1 MSTDV
6 SQTGHHEMRAHG
18 RGGRS
23 IDPLAN
29 GTDPSDLQA
38 HAQGPWRGGGRT
50 GRSVALALAPV
61 AGVVGFLLLWQ
72 ALVRGMDI
80 PRYELPA
87 PWDIL
92 RHLASDPGYYWTNG
106 RRTAWEAFLGFL
118 LAFGVGVGGGAL
130 MAQSRFVDR
139 AMQPLA
145 VLVQVTPII
154 AYAPAIVIWLGFGLK
169 PVLFLAS
176 LVCVVPFLLNAVTG
190 LRAVD
195 PSVLELARSVD
206 ASRSE
211 VFWRLRVPSA
221 LPYLFTAA
229 RISVGLALIGA
240 VLGEFFAG
248 VTKGLGF
255 SVKLA
260 QSRNLPL
267 QLWGSV
273 FVLALVG
280 SLATVAIGVLER
292 VLLRWHASQHH

>member
-1 MSTDV
+1 M
-6 SQTGHHEMRAHG
+6 
-18 RGGRS
+18 
-23 IDPLAN
+23 
-29 GTDPSDLQA
+29 
-38 HAQGPWRGGGRT
+38 
-50 GRSVALALAPV
+50 
-61 AGVVGFLLLWQ
+61 LWQ
-72 ALVRGMDI
+72 TTVRLLHI

-106 RRTAWEAFLGFL
+106 RRTAWEATLGFL
-118 LAFGVGVGGGAL
+118 LALVAGVGGGSV
-130 MAQSRFVDR
+130 MAHSRFVDR

-154 AYAPAIVIWLGFGLK
+154 AYAPAIVIWLGFGLE
-169 PVLFLAS
+169 PILFLTS

-195 PSVLELARSVD
+195 ANVLELARSVD
-206 ASRSE
+206 ASRRE
-211 VFWRLRVPSA
+211 IFWRLRVPSA

-240 VLGEFFAG
+240 VLGEFFGG
-248 VTKGLGF
+248 VTKGLGY

-280 SLATVAIGVLER
+280 SLATVAIGALER
-292 VLLRWHASQHH
+292 VLLRWHASQRG

>member
-1 MSTDV
+1 MTMITPNVETSPD
-6 SQTGHHEMRAHG
+6 
-18 RGGRS
+18 
-23 IDPLAN
+23 LA
-29 GTDPSDLQA
+29 GLAMPSDAL
-38 HAQGPWRGGGRT
+38 PPE
-50 GRSVALALAPV
+50 RSLLRAVLMTLAP
-61 AGVVGFLLLWQ
+61 AIGVVGFLVLWQ
-72 ALVRGMDI
+72 TTVRLLHI
-80 PRYELPA
+80 PHYELPA

-106 RRTAWEAFLGFL
+106 RRTAWEATLGFL
-118 LAFGVGVGGGAL
+118 LALVAGVGGGSL
-130 MAQSRFVDR
+130 MAHSRFVDR

-154 AYAPAIVIWLGFGLK
+154 AYAPAIVIWLGFGLE
-169 PVLFLAS
+169 PILFLTS

-195 PSVLELARSVD
+195 ANVLELARSVD
-206 ASRSE
+206 ASRRE
-211 VFWRLRVPSA
+211 IFWRLRIPSA

-240 VLGEFFAG
+240 VLGEFFGG
-248 VTKGLGF
+248 VTKGLGY

-280 SLATVAIGVLER
+280 SLATVAIGALER
-292 VLLRWHASQHH
+292 VLLRWHASQRG

>member
-1 MSTDV
+1 MTMTTPTIENAPDL
-6 SQTGHHEMRAHG
+6 TGTAMASDARSAERSAFRAV
-18 RGGRS
+18 
-23 IDPLAN
+23 LM
-29 GTDPSDLQA
+29 T
-38 HAQGPWRGGGRT
+38 
-50 GRSVALALAPV
+50 LAP
-61 AGVVGFLLLWQ
+61 AIGVVGFLVLWQ
-72 ALVRGMDI
+72 TTVRLLHI

-106 RRTAWEAFLGFL
+106 RRTAWEATLGFL
-118 LAFGVGVGGGAL
+118 LALVAGVGGGSV
-130 MAQSRFVDR
+130 MAHSRFVDR

-154 AYAPAIVIWLGFGLK
+154 AYAPAIVIWLGFGLE
-169 PVLFLAS
+169 PILFLTS

-195 PSVLELARSVD
+195 ANVLELARSVD
-206 ASRSE
+206 ASRRE
-211 VFWRLRVPSA
+211 IFWRLRVPSA

-240 VLGEFFAG
+240 VLGEFFGG
-248 VTKGLGF
+248 VTKGLGY
-255 SVKLA
+255 SVKFA

-280 SLATVAIGVLER
+280 SLATVAIGALER
-292 VLLRWHASQHH
+292 VLLRWHASQRG

>member
-1 MSTDV
+1 MTMTTPNVETSPD
-6 SQTGHHEMRAHG
+6 
-18 RGGRS
+18 
-23 IDPLAN
+23 LA
-29 GTDPSDLQA
+29 GLAMPSDAL
-38 HAQGPWRGGGRT
+38 PPE
-50 GRSVALALAPV
+50 RSLLRALLMTLAP
-61 AGVVGFLLLWQ
+61 AIGVVGFLVLWQ
-72 ALVRGMDI
+72 TTVRLLHI

-106 RRTAWEAFLGFL
+106 RRTAWEASLGFL
-118 LAFGVGVGGGAL
+118 LALVAGLGGGSV
-130 MAQSRFVDR
+130 MAHSRFVDR

-154 AYAPAIVIWLGFGLK
+154 AYAPAIVIWLGFGLE
-169 PVLFLAS
+169 PILFLTS

-195 PSVLELARSVD
+195 ANVLELARSVD
-206 ASRSE
+206 ASRRE
-211 VFWRLRVPSA
+211 IFWRLRVPSA

-240 VLGEFFAG
+240 VLGEFFGG
-248 VTKGLGF
+248 VTKGLGY

-280 SLATVAIGVLER
+280 SLATVAIGALER
-292 VLLRWHASQHH
+292 VLLRWHASQRG

>member
-1 MSTDV
+1 MTMTTPTIENAPDL
-6 SQTGHHEMRAHG
+6 TGTAMASDARSAERSAFRAV
-18 RGGRS
+18 
-23 IDPLAN
+23 LM
-29 GTDPSDLQA
+29 T
-38 HAQGPWRGGGRT
+38 
-50 GRSVALALAPV
+50 LAPV
-61 AGVVGFLLLWQ
+61 IGVVGFLVLWQ
-72 ALVRGMDI
+72 TTVRLLHI

-106 RRTAWEAFLGFL
+106 RRTAWEATLGFL
-118 LAFGVGVGGGAL
+118 LALVAGVGGGSV
-130 MAQSRFVDR
+130 MAHSRFVDR

-154 AYAPAIVIWLGFGLK
+154 AYAPAIVIWLGFGLE
-169 PVLFLAS
+169 PILFLTS

-195 PSVLELARSVD
+195 ANVLELARSVD
-206 ASRSE
+206 ASRRE
-211 VFWRLRVPSA
+211 IFWRLRVPSA

-240 VLGEFFAG
+240 VLGEFFGG
-248 VTKGLGF
+248 VTKGLGY

-280 SLATVAIGVLER
+280 SLATVAIGALER
-292 VLLRWHASQHH
+292 VLLRWHASQRG

>member
-1 MSTDV
+1 MTMTTPDIE
-6 SQTGHHEMRAHG
+6 TPP
-18 RGGRS
+18 
-23 IDPLAN
+23 PLA
-29 GTDPSDLQA
+29 G
-38 HAQGPWRGGGRT
+38 
-50 GRSVALALAPV
+50 LALASDAAPPERS
-61 AGVVGFLLLWQ
+61 ALRALLMTLAPAIGVVGFLVLWQ
-72 ALVRGMDI
+72 TTVRVLHI

-106 RRTAWEAFLGFL
+106 RRTAWEATLGFL
-118 LAFGVGVGGGAL
+118 LALVAGLGGGSV
-130 MAQSRFVDR
+130 MAHSRFVDR

-154 AYAPAIVIWLGFGLK
+154 AYAPAIVIWLGFGLE
-169 PVLFLAS
+169 PILFLTS

-195 PSVLELARSVD
+195 ANVLELARSVD
-206 ASRSE
+206 ASRRE
-211 VFWRLRVPSA
+211 IFWRLRVPSA

-240 VLGEFFAG
+240 VLGEFFGG
-248 VTKGLGF
+248 VTKGLGY

-280 SLATVAIGVLER
+280 SLATVAIGALER
-292 VLLRWHASQHH
+292 VLLRWHASQRG

>member
-1 MSTDV
+1 MTMTTPNVETSPD
-6 SQTGHHEMRAHG
+6 
-18 RGGRS
+18 
-23 IDPLAN
+23 LA
-29 GTDPSDLQA
+29 GLAMPSDA
-38 HAQGPWRGGGRT
+38 PPPE
-50 GRSVALALAPV
+50 RSLLRAVLMTLAP
-61 AGVVGFLLLWQ
+61 AIGVVGFLVLWQ
-72 ALVRGMDI
+72 TTVRLLHI

-106 RRTAWEAFLGFL
+106 RRTAWEATLGFL
-118 LAFGVGVGGGAL
+118 LALVAGVGGGSL
-130 MAQSRFVDR
+130 MAHSRFVDR

-154 AYAPAIVIWLGFGLK
+154 AYAPAIVIWLGFGLE
-169 PVLFLAS
+169 PILFLTS

-195 PSVLELARSVD
+195 ANVLELARSVD
-206 ASRSE
+206 ASRRE
-211 VFWRLRVPSA
+211 IFWRLRIPSA

-240 VLGEFFAG
+240 VLGEFFGG
-248 VTKGLGF
+248 VTKGLGY

-280 SLATVAIGVLER
+280 SLATVAIGALER
-292 VLLRWHASQHH
+292 VLLRWHASQRG

>member
-1 MSTDV
+1 MTMTTPNVETSPD
-6 SQTGHHEMRAHG
+6 
-18 RGGRS
+18 
-23 IDPLAN
+23 LA
-29 GTDPSDLQA
+29 GLAMPSDAL
-38 HAQGPWRGGGRT
+38 PPE
-50 GRSVALALAPV
+50 RSLLRAVLMTLAP
-61 AGVVGFLLLWQ
+61 AIGVVGFLVLWQ
-72 ALVRGMDI
+72 TTVRLLHI

-106 RRTAWEAFLGFL
+106 RRTAWEATLGFL
-118 LAFGVGVGGGAL
+118 LALVAGVGGGSL
-130 MAQSRFVDR
+130 MAHSRFVDR

-154 AYAPAIVIWLGFGLK
+154 AYAPAIVIWLGFGLE
-169 PVLFLAS
+169 PILFLTS

-195 PSVLELARSVD
+195 ANVLELARSVD
-206 ASRSE
+206 ASRRE
-211 VFWRLRVPSA
+211 IFWRLRIPSA

-240 VLGEFFAG
+240 VLGEFFGG
-248 VTKGLGF
+248 VTKGLGY

-280 SLATVAIGVLER
+280 SLATVAIGALER
-292 VLLRWHASQHH
+292 VLLRWHASQRG

>member
-1 MSTDV
+1 MTMTTPNVETSPD
-6 SQTGHHEMRAHG
+6 
-18 RGGRS
+18 
-23 IDPLAN
+23 LA
-29 GTDPSDLQA
+29 GLAMPSDA
-38 HAQGPWRGGGRT
+38 PPPE
-50 GRSVALALAPV
+50 RSLLRALLMTLAP
-61 AGVVGFLLLWQ
+61 AIGVVGFLVLWQ
-72 ALVRGMDI
+72 TTVRLLHI

-106 RRTAWEAFLGFL
+106 RRTAWEATLGFL
-118 LAFGVGVGGGAL
+118 LALVAGVGGGSL
-130 MAQSRFVDR
+130 MAHSRFVDR

-154 AYAPAIVIWLGFGLK
+154 AYAPAIVIWLGFGLE
-169 PVLFLAS
+169 PILFLTS

-195 PSVLELARSVD
+195 ANVLELARSVD
-206 ASRSE
+206 ASRRE
-211 VFWRLRVPSA
+211 IFWRLRIPSA

-240 VLGEFFAG
+240 VLGEFFGG
-248 VTKGLGF
+248 VTKGLGY

-280 SLATVAIGVLER
+280 SLATVAIGALER
-292 VLLRWHASQHH
+292 VLLRWHASQRG

>member
-1 MSTDV
+1 MTMTTPNVETSPD
-6 SQTGHHEMRAHG
+6 
-18 RGGRS
+18 
-23 IDPLAN
+23 LA
-29 GTDPSDLQA
+29 GLAMPSDA
-38 HAQGPWRGGGRT
+38 PPPE
-50 GRSVALALAPV
+50 RSLLRAVLMTLAP
-61 AGVVGFLLLWQ
+61 AIGVVGFLVLWQ
-72 ALVRGMDI
+72 TTVRLLHI

-106 RRTAWEAFLGFL
+106 RRTAWEATLGFL
-118 LAFGVGVGGGAL
+118 LALVAGVGGGSL
-130 MAQSRFVDR
+130 MAHSRFVDR

-145 VLVQVTPII
+145 VQVQVTPII
-154 AYAPAIVIWLGFGLK
+154 AYAPAIVIWLGFGLE
-169 PVLFLAS
+169 PILFLTS

-195 PSVLELARSVD
+195 ANVLELARSVD
-206 ASRSE
+206 ASRRE
-211 VFWRLRVPSA
+211 IFWRLRIPSA

-240 VLGEFFAG
+240 VLGEFFGG
-248 VTKGLGF
+248 VTKGLGY

-280 SLATVAIGVLER
+280 SLATVAIGALER
-292 VLLRWHASQHH
+292 VLLRWHASQRG